1 MPVQVSQL
9 PNEHILLCVYSD
21 PLDVGDLRQIET
33 QSVTLA
39 AAWEGPVFRIG
50 DIRNLNISFGDLV
63 VTLADASKSGNPGSL
78 ADPKFKDIVVVVPG
92 TLAALGALSM
102 GQKQYGAVNI
112 PMFESLDEALAHARG
127 R

>member
-78 ADPKFKDIVVVVPG
+78 ADPKFKDSSRCAG
-92 TLAALGALSM
+92 HAGGAGRVKHGSE
-102 GQKQYGAVNI
+102 AVR
-112 PMFESLDEALAHARG
+112 RG
-127 R
+127 